1 MSSETNMSEDADKTT
16 LDDLNSS
23 LKQVDQKSQS
33 DHKNITRERKIS
45 TASTDC
51 LDENVNDVYRS
62 NKKLRMT
69 KFLKKYFLEGQKLSG
84 VVHTETEENVPVWKR
99 VVSSRRFWGII
110 IPLTFF
116 EVCCIETN
124 HIHNKLYLH
133 MNKKVQTC
141 EPTSVLK

>member
-84 VVHTETEENVPVWKR
+84 VVQTQTEENVPVWKR
-99 VVSSRRFWGII
+99 VVYSRRFWGII

-124 HIHNKLYLH
+124 HLH
-133 MNKKVQTC
+133 KQLNFNTSKEVQSC
-141 EPTSVLK
+141 EPTSTLK